1 MSRCNKKEKEYLLGI
16 KPKRYTE
23 NIFIDGTHNITVSLK
38 GLIMFR
44 WINKK
49 LKLYNLGIT
58 PARVLLDKFITND
71 NVTPDDPQL

>member
-1 MSRCNKKEKEYLLGI
+1 
-16 KPKRYTE
+16 
-23 NIFIDGTHNITVSLK
+23 
-38 GLIMFR
+38 MFR